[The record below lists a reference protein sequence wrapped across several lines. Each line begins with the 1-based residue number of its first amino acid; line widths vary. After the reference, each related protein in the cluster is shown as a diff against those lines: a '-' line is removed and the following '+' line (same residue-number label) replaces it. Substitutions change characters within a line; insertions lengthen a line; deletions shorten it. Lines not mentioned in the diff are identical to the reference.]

1 MAGNCAGE
9 ISDELIG
16 SGTMSSEMPCDATT
30 SRSFERPSTDH
41 ASSTFADGRPL
52 QMLFTP
58 KAAQARRMASEWP
71 CCVPTFI
78 FTFGDVVGA
87 TMPDFAGACACCAD
101 TTASASAATGMPA
114 PASLT
119 NSRRFMD
126 PPKATAEHAEN
137 AERILLSDL
146 GGLRGCLC
154 HSTC

>member
-1 MAGNCAGE
+1 MAGISARE

-16 SGTMSSEMPCDATT
+16 NGTMSSEMPCDATT

-58 KAAQARRMASEWP
+58 NAAQARRMASEWP

-78 FTFGDVVGA
+78 LTFGDVVGA
-87 TMPDFAGACACCAD
+87 TMPDFAGPCACCAD

-137 AERILLSDL
+137 AERILLGDL
-146 GGLRGCLC
+146 GGLRGCL
-154 HSTC
+154 